1 MVIALA
7 LEAARQLPGIL
18 LLLGRQLEQG
28 MEQLPKRFHIAAF
41 YPESHSIDVY
51 FLASKLIR
59 PIRIELPIVNNMYPE
74 GDELNS
80 YILSFEPMEN
90 VIKNNNDNIS
100 NVDYIKNLI
109 REKHKLSSTEMLLR
123 KSAIQKR
130 NSLLYLS
137 DWTQLPDVQET
148 FDAEEKVR
156 WAEYRQKLRDI
167 TSQSKWPLDIDWPK
181 QPFVF
186 GVTSYE

>member
-1 MVIALA
+1 
-7 LEAARQLPGIL
+7 
-18 LLLGRQLEQG
+18 
-28 MEQLPKRFHIAAF
+28 
-41 YPESHSIDVY
+41 
-51 FLASKLIR
+51 
-59 PIRIELPIVNNMYPE
+59 
-74 GDELNS
+74 
-80 YILSFEPMEN
+80 MEN
-90 VIKNNNDNIS
+90 AIKNNDDNIA
-100 NVDYIKNLI
+100 NADYIKNLI